1 MTDAHVHLERGP
13 YTPAWAAEFAAS
25 AKNAGIT
32 ELCLLEH
39 TYLFQEFLPL
49 YDDLRRRSSFID
61 RWLSRKG
68 GTRSLN
74 DYLRFTETVR
84 SLDFGRSVRFG
95 LEVCFLPDSLGT
107 IEHLLKTLPVPLDFT
122 VGSIHFIGDF
132 AFDHTPELWEGV
144 DADRAYRQ
152 FFGDSVRLAECGLFD
167 GLAHP
172 DSLKLFGHTPSFAAE
187 ELDGWYD
194 RLAEAL
200 AKAGMYA
207 EQNSGIARRTS
218 AEAGMAPA
226 LYAAMKRHGVRIRT
240 ASDAHCPEDVG
251 KGVRE
256 FYESGVV

>member
-13 YTPAWAAEFAAS
+13 YTPAWAAEFVTS

-39 TYLFQEFLPL
+39 SYLFRELLPL
-49 YDDLRRRSSFID
+49 YDDLRRHSPFID

-68 GTRSLN
+68 GTRSLSE
-74 DYLRFTETVR
+74 YLRFAETAR
-84 SLDFGRSVRFG
+84 SLDFGLSIRFG
-95 LEVCFLPDSLGT
+95 LEICFLPGALDAL
-107 IEHLLKTLPVPLDFT
+107 EYFLKTLPVPLDFV
-122 VGSIHFIGDF
+122 VGSIHFVGNF
-132 AFDHTPELWEGV
+132 AFDHTPELWNGV
-144 DADRAYRQ
+144 DVDRTYRQ
-152 FFGDSVRLAECGLFD
+152 FFGDSVRLAESGLFD

-172 DSLKLFGHTPSFAAE
+172 DSLKLFGHTPSFSAD

-226 LYAAMKRHGVRIRT
+226 LYTAMKRHGVRILT
-240 ASDAHCPEDVG
+240 ASDAHCPADVG
-251 KGVRE
+251 KGIQE
-256 FYESGVV
+256 FYDNGR